1 MEERF
6 EKTKKVGILGI
17 IGNVFLLAIKAIVAF
32 TSKSQAM
39 IADTINS
46 AGDIFASL
54 MTFIGNKIAS
64 VPKDDD
70 HNFGHGKA
78 EYIFSLFIAVS
89 MILVSIKTIIDSIMT
104 LFTGSEIL
112 FSWWL
117 VGVCIVTIIVKISLF
132 FYTRAMYKKYKNVL
146 LEASMKDH
154 RNDCIITTFTLISI
168 LLSLKGIN
176 WFDSIVGIGI
186 SAWICKTG
194 IGIFIESYNILMDI
208 SVDEETKDIILD
220 LIHGYKEVKAVNGI
234 SSSPVGYQY
243 IIFLTIAVDGNMTTF
258 ESHALAD
265 SLEKNIAG
273 LENIYKAIVHVE
285 PFFEEEDNKEKE
297 SKTNI
302 KKDNSQRKCK

>member
-6 EKTKKVGILGI
+6 KITKKVGIYGI
-17 IGNVFLLAIKAIVAF
+17 IGNIFLLSIKAIVGF

-39 IADTINS
+39 IADCINS

-64 VPKDDD
+64 TPGDED

-78 EYIFSLFIAVS
+78 EYIFSLFIAIS
-89 MILVSIKTIIDSIMT
+89 MIIISIKTIIDAITT
-104 LFTGSEIL
+104 LFVGNEII

-117 VGVCIVTIIVKISLF
+117 ITVCIITIITKTFLF
-132 FYTRAMYKKYKNVL
+132 FYTKSMYKKYNNIL
-146 LEASMKDH
+146 LEASMEDH

-194 IGIFIESYNILMDI
+194 IEIFMESYNILMDI
-208 SVDEETKDIILD
+208 SIDEDTKDIVLD
-220 LIHGYKEVKAVNGI
+220 LVHAYKEIKGI
-234 SSSPVGYQY
+234 NELSSTPVGYQY

-258 ESHALAD
+258 DSHKLAD
-265 SLEKNIAG
+265 DLEKNINE
-273 LENIYKAIVHVE
+273 LDKIYKAIVHVE
-285 PFFEEEDNKEKE
+285 PFFGN
-297 SKTNI
+297 
-302 KKDNSQRKCK
+302 

>member
-1 MEERF
+1 
-6 EKTKKVGILGI
+6 
-17 IGNVFLLAIKAIVAF
+17 
-32 TSKSQAM
+32 M
-39 IADTINS
+39 IADCINS

-64 VPKDDD
+64 VPGDES

-78 EYIFSLFIAVS
+78 EYIFSLFIAIS
-89 MILVSIKTIIDSIMT
+89 MIIVSLKTIIDCFST
-104 LFTGSEIL
+104 LFIGNTII

-117 VGVCIVTIIVKISLF
+117 IIVCIITIIIKLILF
-132 FYTRAMYKKYKNVL
+132 FYTNIMYKKYGNIL
-146 LEASMKDH
+146 LQASLEDH

-208 SVDEETKDIILD
+208 SIDEDTKDIILD
-220 LIHGYKEVKAVNGI
+220 LIHAYREVKGI
-234 SSSPVGYQY
+234 NELSSTPVGYQY

-258 ESHALAD
+258 DSHKLAD
-265 SLEKNIAG
+265 ELEKNISG
-273 LENIYKAIVHVE
+273 LDKVYKSIVHVE
-285 PFFEEEDNKEKE
+285 PYFEN
-297 SKTNI
+297 
-302 KKDNSQRKCK
+302 